1 MLDHVDV
8 ALPPLLAHAEYKTS
22 SEVMALMEDAARE
35 IVATDQSAG
44 GDLAALGRFLIQTE
58 SIASSKIER
67 VEASSEDFAR
77 ALVGVKSNASAS
89 SMVAATAGLT
99 EMVAAAGAGR
109 IELPPVLVAHEILM
123 RNDPLDAQYA
133 GRIRDMQN
141 WIGGSDHSPRGA
153 VHVPPPPETV
163 QVYLDDLFVFA
174 NRDDVPAIAQAAI
187 VHAQFESIHPFTDG
201 NGRIGR
207 ALINSVLRRR
217 RLTTETVVPV
227 ASAMSAE
234 RQRYFDLVNDYRLG
248 RLGPFVVDL
257 AQSAIVA
264 AEESRESATRLRLM
278 PEEWRELSH
287 HRRGSAGDGILS
299 QLLANPVLTAVA
311 AERLGGSTPK
321 AVYAALD
328 KLEEDGVVHEITG
341 RKRDRVWAAT
351 SVMAEIDDLG
361 ARIGKRIR
369 TA

>member
-1 MLDHVDV
+1 MFNQVEV
-8 ALPPLLAHAEYKTS
+8 ALPPLLADARYETS

-35 IVATDQSAG
+35 IVATDQGAG

-58 SIASSKIER
+58 SVASSKIER

-77 ALVGVKSNASAS
+77 ALAGVRSNASAS

-109 IELPPVLVAHEILM
+109 IELGPVLVAHEILM
-123 RNDPLDAQYA
+123 RGDPLDAEYA
-133 GRIRDMQN
+133 GRVRDMQN
-141 WIGGSDHSPRGA
+141 WIGGSDHSPLGA

-163 QVYLDDLFVFA
+163 EPYLDDLLVFA

-217 RLTTETVVPV
+217 KLTTATVVPV
-227 ASAMSAE
+227 ASAMSAQ
-234 RQRYFDLVNDYRLG
+234 RQRYFDFVNDYRFG

-257 AQSAIVA
+257 ARCAIIA

-278 PEEWRELSH
+278 PEEWRELSK
-287 HRRGSAGDGILS
+287 HRRGSTGDAILS
-299 QLLANPVLTAVA
+299 HLLANPVLTADA

-321 AVYAALD
+321 TVYAALD
-328 KLEEDGVVHEITG
+328 KLEDDGVVHEITG

-351 SVMAEIDDLG
+351 SVMAEVDDLG
-361 ARIGKRIR
+361 RRIGKRV
-369 TA
+369 TE